1 MSEQDKF
8 FETMNH
14 RMDLQ
19 YGLLGMILTLLL
31 AFGTIGFLHMFIT
44 ESVKISKLNVK
55 VKKIFGIVLNSMFL
69 VIYVMTFRAAWYF
82 WLI

>member
-1 MSEQDKF
+1 MNEQDTF

-14 RMDLQ
+14 RMDFHHDLI
-19 YGLLGMILTLLL
+19 GMIFTLIL
-31 AFGTIGFLHMFIT
+31 AFGTIGFLHMFMT

-69 VIYVMTFRAAWYF
+69 VMYIMTFRAA
-82 WLI
+82 